1 MAETYEC
8 VATIST
14 AANCWGV
21 DELGQFDGGGV
32 MSQSLQQQMLEAL
45 KGLLI
50 HAPEPKGIKQDFSYT
65 LYLEAARRAIERAE
79 QEVPR

>member
-1 MAETYEC
+1 M
-8 VATIST
+8 
-14 AANCWGV
+14 N
-21 DELGQFDGGGV
+21 
-32 MSQSLQQQMLEAL
+32 QSLQQQMLEAL